1 VQPRA
6 VHHLLTQRCRGRNP
20 CDGSAREASGRPTTR
35 SAHASSHE
43 SSRPRD
49 ARGSRCRRSRRR
61 GGGERH
67 DRPARPGTCSSSRRR
82 SCRRTPA

>member
-61 GGGERH
+61 GRGWAPRST
-67 DRPARPGTCSSSRRR
+67 RATRTCSSSRRR